1 MTTKTR
7 IFIPALLLALATAT
21 SAYAALPQ
29 SVKGEPVTSLAPL
42 VEEASPAVVNIRVS
56 QTVTRRN
63 SFSDDAFRR
72 FFGLPDGGGGG
83 GGSQEIASAGS
94 GVIVDAERGYILT
107 NHHVVGDADA
117 IQISLIDGTV
127 YDAEIVGSDPATDIA
142 VIKVDADGLT
152 EMAIGDSTAARVG
165 DFVIAIG
172 NPFGLG
178 HTVTSGIISALG
190 RTNIGRGDSYEDFI
204 QTDASINPGNSG
216 GALVNMDGELIG
228 INSAIISRSGGN
240 VGIGFAV
247 PTEIASSIM
256 NQILDFGEIRRGL
269 LGVNIQ
275 TIDAQDA
282 QALGNDID
290 SGALITGIQADSA
303 AEIAGLQVGDI
314 IVEVN
319 DKKVEG
325 GPELRN
331 RIGLLR
337 SGEEINIKYLRDN
350 EVLSAKAELGQ
361 IQSQMV
367 LGEEIHPG
375 LAGSIF
381 AASSTT
387 DQSGI
392 EIGEVQEG
400 TPAAQRGLRTGDL
413 ITHVNRIR
421 VQGLD
426 DLREVASRYDILFLN
441 IRRGDRALM
450 FQIR

>member
-7 IFIPALLLALATAT
+7 FFIPALLLALATLG

-29 SVKGEPVTSLAPL
+29 VVKGEPVTSLAPL

-63 SFSDDAFRR
+63 SFGDDAFRR

-83 GGSQEIASAGS
+83 GSREVASAGS

-127 YDAEIVGSDPATDIA
+127 LDAEIVGSDPATDIA
-142 VIKVDADGLT
+142 VIKVEAEGLT
-152 EMAIGDSTAARVG
+152 EMSIGDSTSARVG

-190 RTNIGRGDSYEDFI
+190 RTGISRDGYEDFI

-216 GALVNMDGELIG
+216 GALVNMNGELIG

-275 TIDAQDA
+275 TIDAQA
-282 QALGNDID
+282 AEALGNDIE
-290 SGALITGIQADSA
+290 SGALITGIQSESA
-303 AEIAGLQVGDI
+303 AEIAGLEVGDI

-319 DKKVEG
+319 SKKVDG
-325 GPELRN
+325 AAELRN

-337 SGEEINIKYLRDN
+337 SGEQVNIKYLRDN
-350 EVLSAKAELGQ
+350 EILSAQAELGRA
-361 IQSQMV
+361 QSQMV
-367 LGEEIHPG
+367 LG
-375 LAGSIF
+375 
-381 AASSTT
+381 
-387 DQSGI
+387 
-392 EIGEVQEG
+392 
-400 TPAAQRGLRTGDL
+400 
-413 ITHVNRIR
+413 
-421 VQGLD
+421 
-426 DLREVASRYDILFLN
+426 
-441 IRRGDRALM
+441 
-450 FQIR
+450 

>member
-1 MTTKTR
+1 MIKTQRLITT
-7 IFIPALLLALATAT
+7 LLFVLGLAA
-21 SAYAALPQ
+21 SAQAALPQ
-29 SVKGEPVTSLAPL
+29 VVKGKPVTSLAPL
-42 VEEASPAVVNIRVS
+42 VEEVSPAVVNIRVS

-63 SFSDDAFRR
+63 PYGNDAFRR
-72 FFGLPDGGGGG
+72 FFGIPDSPGGEREV
-83 GGSQEIASAGS
+83 QSAGS
-94 GVIVDAERGYILT
+94 GVIVDAKRGYILT
-107 NHHVVGDADA
+107 NHHVIGDADK

-127 YDAEIVGSDPATDIA
+127 HDAEIVGSDPATDIA
-142 VIKVDADGLT
+142 LIKVDAEGLVD
-152 EMAIGDSTAARVG
+152 MPIGDSNGARVG

-172 NPFGLG
+172 NPFGLS

-190 RTNIGRGDSYEDFI
+190 RSGISRDSYEDFI

-256 NQILDFGEIRRGL
+256 SQILDFGEIRRGL

-275 TIDAQDA
+275 TIDAA
-282 QALGNDID
+282 AAEALGSEVDG
-290 SGALITGIQADSA
+290 GALITGVQPESA
-303 AEIAGLQVGDI
+303 AELAGLEVGDI

-319 DKKVEG
+319 KKEVDG
-325 GPELRN
+325 AAELRN

-337 SGEEINIKYLRDN
+337 SGEQVNIKYVRDN
-350 EVLSAKAELGQ
+350 KTLSTQAELGQ
-361 IQSQMV
+361 AQSQMV

-381 AASSTT
+381 SAVSSTSSN
-387 DQSGI
+387 DGI

-400 TPAAQRGLRTGDL
+400 SAAAQRGLLTGDL
-413 ITHVNRIR
+413 ITHVNRARIR
-421 VQGLD
+421 ELD
-426 DLREVASRYDILFLN
+426 DLRKVASQYDILFLN

>member
-7 IFIPALLLALATAT
+7 FFIPALLLALATLG

-29 SVKGEPVTSLAPL
+29 IVKGEPVTSLAPL

-63 SFSDDAFRR
+63 SFGDDAFRR

-83 GGSQEIASAGS
+83 GSREVASAGS

-127 YDAEIVGSDPATDIA
+127 LDAEIVGSDPATDIA
-142 VIKVDADGLT
+142 VIKVEAEGLT
-152 EMAIGDSTAARVG
+152 EMSIGDSTSARVG

-190 RTNIGRGDSYEDFI
+190 RTGISRDGYEDFI

-216 GALVNMDGELIG
+216 GALVNMNGELIG

-275 TIDAQDA
+275 TIDAQA
-282 QALGNDID
+282 AEALGNDIE
-290 SGALITGIQADSA
+290 SGALITGIQSESA
-303 AEIAGLQVGDI
+303 AEIAGLEVGDI

-319 DKKVEG
+319 SKKVDG
-325 GPELRN
+325 AAELRN

-337 SGEEINIKYLRDN
+337 SGEQVNIKYLRDN
-350 EVLSAKAELGQ
+350 EILSAQAELGRA
-361 IQSQMV
+361 QSQMV
-367 LGEEIHPG
+367 LGEEIHQG
-375 LAGSIF
+375 LAGSTF
-381 AASSTT
+381 AAASTAGEN
-387 DQSGI
+387 GI
-392 EIGEVQEG
+392 EINEVQEG

-413 ITHVNRIR
+413 ITHVNRLR
-421 VQGLD
+421 VQDLQ

-441 IRRGDRALM
+441 VRRGDRALM

>member
-1 MTTKTR
+1 MTMKTR
-7 IFIPALLLALATAT
+7 LFVPALLLALTTAT
-21 SAYAALPQ
+21 FAALPQ

-63 SFSDDAFRR
+63 SFGDDAFRR
-72 FFGLPDGGGGG
+72 FFGLPDGGGGA
-83 GGSQEIASAGS
+83 SREVASAGS
-94 GVIVDAERGYILT
+94 GVIVDAERGYIVT
-107 NHHVVGDADA
+107 NHHVVGEADT
-117 IQISLIDGTV
+117 IQISLMDGSV
-127 YDAEIVGSDPATDIA
+127 HDAEIVGSDPATDIA
-142 VIKVDADGLT
+142 VIKVDADNLT
-152 EMAIGDSTAARVG
+152 EMAIGDSTSARVG

-190 RTNIGRGDSYEDFI
+190 RTGISRDGYEDFI

-216 GALVNMDGELIG
+216 GALVNMNGELIG

-256 NQILDFGEIRRGL
+256 RQILDFGEIRRGL

-275 TIDAQDA
+275 TIDAQA
-282 QALGNDID
+282 AEALGIDIEN
-290 SGALITGIQADSA
+290 GALITGIQVESA

-319 DKKVEG
+319 EKKVDG
-325 GPELRN
+325 AAELRN
-331 RIGLLR
+331 KIGLLR
-337 SGEEINIKYLRDN
+337 SGEQVKITYVRDN
-350 EVLSAKAELGQ
+350 KTHSTKAELGQ
-361 IQSQMV
+361 AQSQMV

-375 LAGSIF
+375 LAGSVF

-387 DQSGI
+387 ADSGV
-392 EIGEVQEG
+392 EISEVREG
-400 TPAAQRGLRTGDL
+400 TAAAQRGLRTGDL
-413 ITHVNRIR
+413 ITHVNRAR
-421 VQGLD
+421 VQDLQ
-426 DLREVASRYDILFLN
+426 DLREIASRYDILFLN
-441 IRRGDRALM
+441 VRRGDRALM

>member
-1 MTTKTR
+1 MIKTQRLITT
-7 IFIPALLLALATAT
+7 LLFVLGLAA
-21 SAYAALPQ
+21 SAQAALPQ
-29 SVKGEPVTSLAPL
+29 VVKGKPVTSLAPL
-42 VEEASPAVVNIRVS
+42 VEEVSPAVVNIRVS

-63 SFSDDAFRR
+63 PYGNDAFRR
-72 FFGLPDGGGGG
+72 FFGIPDSPGGEREV
-83 GGSQEIASAGS
+83 QSAGS
-94 GVIVDAERGYILT
+94 GVIVDAKRGYILT
-107 NHHVVGDADA
+107 NHHVIGDADK

-127 YDAEIVGSDPATDIA
+127 HDAEIVGSDPATDIA
-142 VIKVDADGLT
+142 LIKVDAEGLVD
-152 EMAIGDSTAARVG
+152 MPIGDSNGARVG

-172 NPFGLG
+172 NPFGLS

-190 RTNIGRGDSYEDFI
+190 RSGISRDSYEDFI

-256 NQILDFGEIRRGL
+256 SQILDFGEIRRGL

-275 TIDAQDA
+275 TIDAA
-282 QALGNDID
+282 AAEALGSEVDG
-290 SGALITGIQADSA
+290 GALITGVQPESA
-303 AEIAGLQVGDI
+303 AELAGLEVGDI

-319 DKKVEG
+319 KKEVDG
-325 GPELRN
+325 AAELRN

-337 SGEEINIKYLRDN
+337 SGEQVNIKYVRDN
-350 EVLSAKAELGQ
+350 KTLSTQAELGQ
-361 IQSQMV
+361 AQSQMV

-381 AASSTT
+381 SAVSSTSSN
-387 DQSGI
+387 DGI

-400 TPAAQRGLRTGDL
+400 SAAAQRGLLTGDL
-413 ITHVNRIR
+413 ITHVIRARIR
-421 VQGLD
+421 ELD
-426 DLREVASRYDILFLN
+426 DLRKVASQYDILFLN